1 MEEEDNDGRL
11 KLKSSLLVW
20 LSAKVM
26 IENETFRT
34 HCIQP
39 SSLVCEKHV
48 RKRKGAVKMRMT
60 VLKTRIRCTFTRL
73 ARTTCSYD
81 NDDDF
86 DTKTILGSHPNAY

>member
-48 RKRKGAVKMRMT
+48 RKRKGAVKTRMT
-60 VLKTRIRCTFTRL
+60 VLKMRITCKQKCDQNVCELWFAECTLFRL
-73 ARTTCSYD
+73 QS
-81 NDDDF
+81 
-86 DTKTILGSHPNAY
+86 